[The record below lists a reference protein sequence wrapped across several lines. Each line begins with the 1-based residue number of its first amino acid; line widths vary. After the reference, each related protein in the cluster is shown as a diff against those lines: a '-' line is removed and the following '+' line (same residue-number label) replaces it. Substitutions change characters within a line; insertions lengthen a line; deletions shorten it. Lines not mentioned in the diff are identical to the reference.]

1 MQQQEKQQTR
11 MQKPHN
17 VLMENRKKIALT
29 GVLDIDSF
37 NEQGIIV
44 LTELGVLIV
53 KGEDLHINKLNV
65 DSGDVSIEGNIASLT
80 YTDIHDKKTGSIIK
94 SLFK

>member
-1 MQQQEKQQTR
+1 MQQQEKQMR
-11 MQKPHN
+11 PPKPHN
-17 VLMENRKKIALT
+17 VIMENRKRVSLT

-37 NEQGIIV
+37 NEQGVIV

-53 KGEDLHINKLNV
+53 KGADLRINKLSV
-65 DSGDVSIEGNIASLT
+65 DSGDVSIEGEINSLT

>member
-1 MQQQEKQQTR
+1 MQQQEKQMR
-11 MQKPHN
+11 PPKPHN
-17 VLMENRKKIALT
+17 VIMENRKRVSLT

-37 NEQGIIV
+37 NEQGVIV

-53 KGEDLHINKLNV
+53 KGADLRINKLSV
-65 DSGDVSIEGNIASLT
+65 DSGDVSIEGEINSLT
-80 YTDIHDKKTGSIIK
+80 YTDIHDKKTRSIIK